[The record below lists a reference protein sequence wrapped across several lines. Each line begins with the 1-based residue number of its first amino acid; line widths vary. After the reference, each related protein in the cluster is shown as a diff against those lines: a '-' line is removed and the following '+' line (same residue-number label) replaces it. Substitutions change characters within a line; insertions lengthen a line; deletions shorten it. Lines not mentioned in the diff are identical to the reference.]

1 MFKELEQ
8 SLTDTLEV
16 LGEGRQQI
24 NQVKIGLERETLRVD
39 EKSGRLSKKD
49 HPETLGSPL
58 THSRITTDFAEQ
70 MLEFVTQPHPKVE
83 ETINELETIQEFT
96 YHALQ
101 DETFWPNSMPP
112 TIESDAEIEI
122 AHYGPSNSGRMKNL
136 YRVGL
141 EHRYGKMMQAITGI
155 HFNFSFQDEFL
166 KTLQKALNNRQDLQ
180 AFKTDRYLTLARN
193 IARVGFVI
201 PYFIG
206 ASAIM
211 SKSFLCQKPNR
222 FESLNEK
229 DSILPEGTSFRLS
242 DIGYGNNKCHFDISL
257 NDIDTFI
264 KNIHYA
270 IKTPCKEFINI
281 PVIKE
286 GEYQQI
292 NNHILQIENE
302 YYSSIRPKQIPK
314 GDESFLESLH
324 NRGIEYLELRS
335 IDVDPRFKT
344 GISLHSM
351 RFIQTLLTACFLSDA
366 ATLESKEYSQTQK
379 NIKLVAE
386 NGKRKDFHL
395 SIANKVYRLDDALTA
410 VMTWIKPV
418 ATLLGDDFI
427 EAHSH
432 FNAMI
437 ADPSKTPSSQILAN
451 VKKSGLD
458 FQSYFFALAKEHYQR
473 STPSQLTNAET
484 AAFKEEALRSLEQH
498 QERESEEQIPFSE
511 FLDNYFVMNL

>member
-8 SLTDTLEV
+8 SLTTTLEA

-24 NQVKIGLERETLRVD
+24 NQIKIGLERETLRID
-39 EKSGRLSKKD
+39 ESTGRLSRKD
-49 HPETLGSPL
+49 HPDALGSPL

-70 MLEFVTQPHPKVE
+70 MLEFVTKPHSTVE
-83 ETINELETIQEFT
+83 ETLKELESIQDFT
-96 YHALQ
+96 YHALKN
-101 DETFWPNSMPP
+101 ETFWPNSMPP
-112 TIESDAEIEI
+112 TIESDDEIEI
-122 AHYGPSNSGRMKNL
+122 AHYGPSNSGKMKHL

-155 HFNFSFQDEFL
+155 HFNFSFQDGFL
-166 KTLQKALNNRQDLQ
+166 KTLQNALNNTQDLQ

-222 FESLNEK
+222 FESFNEK

-257 NDIDTFI
+257 NDINTFI
-264 KNIHYA
+264 QNIHYA
-270 IKTPCKEFINI
+270 ITTPCKEFINI

-344 GISLHSM
+344 GINPHSM

-395 SIANKVYRLDDALTA
+395 SIANKVYTLKEALTA
-410 VMTWIKPV
+410 VMEWIKPI

-427 EAHSH
+427 KTHDY

-437 ADPSKTPSSQILAN
+437 ADPSKTPSSQVLESI
-451 VKKSGLD
+451 KESGLD
-458 FQSYFFALAKEHYQR
+458 FQSYFFTLAKKHYQR
-473 STPSQLTNAET
+473 TTPTQLTEVELKT
-484 AAFKEEALRSLEQH
+484 FTDEALVSLEKYH
-498 QERESEEQIPFSE
+498 ERESEPQIPFSE
-511 FLDNYFVMNL
+511 FLKNYFVMEL